1 MNKKLYIAILFIT
14 SFIACD
20 EYLDIEPV
28 GKVIP
33 KSVDDYRKFLT
44 TAYGKYKNHKILATY
59 RGDELSLQRTTV
71 GIEQYEDIFIW
82 NDDARAPQTL
92 DFPYASFYT
101 TIFHANHIIGSAN
114 DIEGNTEEVNQL
126 VGEAFALRALQYFD
140 LINIYAKAYN
150 KTTATEDKGVPLVT
164 TYDSEQEYP
173 KGTVQEVYDLIL
185 NDITEAEK
193 LLNINEYEAGLNY
206 RFSVLAIKALKAK
219 VNLYMQ
225 NWSKAIEAADE
236 AIAINGTLQDLNVVN
251 STMPSEYN
259 SNESILALDAVAD
272 LDLVTYATL
281 SSNLE
286 GLYDK
291 TEDLRFTL
299 YFNENTNGS
308 YNSKKSASSKYKVT
322 LRVSE
327 LYLIKTEA
335 NWQLGNYNKA
345 KEELI
350 EFTQNRYTATKW
362 DAYKLNVEALN
373 NADLYVEILNERRR
387 EFAIEG
393 QRWFDLRRTTQ
404 PEITKIY
411 DGRAYTLNQNDARY
425 VIPFPTEAIINNPY
439 LNE

>member
-1 MNKKLYIAILFIT
+1 MSKKLYIALFFIA

-33 KSVDDYRKFLT
+33 KSVEDYRKFLT
-44 TAYGKYKNHKILATY
+44 AAYANKKTHKILATY
-59 RGDELSLQRTTV
+59 RGDELSLQRTTT

-92 DFPYASFYT
+92 DFPYSGFYT
-101 TIFHANHIIGSAN
+101 TIFHTNHIIENATN
-114 DIEGNTEEVNQL
+114 IEGGTAEVNQL
-126 VGEAFALRALQYFD
+126 VGEAYALRALQYFD
-140 LINIYAKAYN
+140 LINIYATSYN
-150 KTTATEDKGVPLVT
+150 KTTALTDKGVPLVT

-173 KGTVQEVYDLIL
+173 RKNVQEAYDLIVS
-185 NDITEAEK
+185 DIAEAER

-206 RFSVLAIKALKAK
+206 RFSKLAIKALKAK

-225 NWSKAIEAADE
+225 NWSEAIEAADE
-236 AIAINGTLQDLNVVN
+236 AIAINGALQNLNITN
-251 STMPSEYN
+251 AIMPAEYDSE
-259 SNESILALDAVAD
+259 EAILALDVVAD
-272 LDLVTYATL
+272 FDLVTYATI
-281 SSNLE
+281 SSSLE
-286 GLYDK
+286 ALYDK
-291 TEDLRFTL
+291 TEDLRFAL
-299 YFNENTNGS
+299 YFKENASGN
-308 YNSKKSASSKYKVT
+308 YNSEKSADTKYKTT
-322 LRVSE
+322 LRVAE

-335 NWQLGNYNKA
+335 NWQLGNYSKA

-350 EFTQNRYTATKW
+350 EFTQNRYTATGW
-362 DAYKLNVEALN
+362 DAYKLEVEALN

-411 DGRAYTLNQNDARY
+411 DGRAYTLNQDDARY
-425 VIPFPTEAIINNPY
+425 VVPFSAEAIINNPY